1 MTDKVYI
8 IVEQFQDGDDGVAK
22 CKTLCLNKAEAWALA
37 FKNTCDFITKNG
49 GKMHLLKDGPP
60 VNMDDYDVSKDESG
74 YHVAHGAVGEIP
86 SSMSAE
92 EEAWHAQYKDWVA
105 SFTVQKVIDFRPC
118 VEFAA
123 V

>member
-8 IVEQFQDGDDGVAK
+8 VVEQFQDGDDGVAK
-22 CKTLCLNKAEAWALA
+22 CKTLCLNKVEAWSLA

-74 YHVAHGAVGEIP
+74 SWRCRGDSAIDVRGGG
-86 SSMSAE
+86 SMACS
-92 EEAWHAQYKDWVA
+92 
-105 SFTVQKVIDFRPC
+105 I
-118 VEFAA
+118 
-123 V
+123 